1 MATLEEIVI
10 TYVAAWAQIDEEERR
25 ALLEKSWADAGIY
38 IDPTA
43 EVVGREALIRHIE
56 RYHQQFAGH
65 RILCTSGVDEHHS
78 RFRFTWVLLNPEGNQ
93 VSEGIDVGEVGPDG
107 RLIRITGFF
116 GPPPPLP
123 SSWPADLTLSNEQ
136 TNGNGD

>member
-1 MATLEEIVI
+1 MAALEEIVI

-25 ALLEKSWADAGIY
+25 ALLEKSWADDGIY

-43 EVVGREALIRHIE
+43 EVVGREALIRLIE
-56 RYHQQFAGH
+56 SYHQQFAGH

-78 RFRFTWVLLNPEGNQ
+78 RFRFTWAWVDPEGNL
-93 VSEGIDVGEVGPDG
+93 VSEGMDFGEVGPDG

-116 GPPPPLP
+116 GLPTPLP
-123 SSWPADLTLSNEQ
+123 ASWPVDLTLSNEQ